1 MGAFRGAVEC
11 GAHAIETDIHLT
23 KDGEVVISH
32 VSIDAVIVQ
41 GGRTLTRVRYRTQP
55 LRDVM
60 ARMIE

>member
-32 VSIDAVIVQ
+32 VSIDGIIVQ
-41 GGRTLTRVRYRTQP
+41 GDRTLTSVWHRTQP
-55 LRDVM
+55 
-60 ARMIE
+60 